1 MKAIWNGTVVADSD
15 DTVVM
20 DGNHYFP
27 AAAVDP
33 KFLLSSNTKTMC
45 SVKGQATYFTL
56 FVDGAPSDSATTSL
70 DFHNAILRPIIG
82 RLQPNPRDE
91 LRQWI
96 GGIDEV
102 AIYGRALTEA
112 EIRAHAEALKP

>member
-56 FVDGAPSDSATTSL
+56 FVDGDALPDGVWTYAEPREAAA
-70 DFHNAILRPIIG
+70 AIKG
-82 RLQPNPRDE
+82 RL
-91 LRQWI
+91 
-96 GGIDEV
+96 
-102 AIYGRALTEA
+102 AFGRGVRVEG
-112 EIRAHAEALKP
+112 